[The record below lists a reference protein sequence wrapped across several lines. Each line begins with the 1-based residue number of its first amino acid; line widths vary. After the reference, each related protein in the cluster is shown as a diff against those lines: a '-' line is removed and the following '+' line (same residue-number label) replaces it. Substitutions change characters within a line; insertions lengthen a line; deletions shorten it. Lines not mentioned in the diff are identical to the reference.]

1 MAVAQ
6 SGSCADPLTMMQMTR
21 KQESHREFTNYS
33 EPHSLLRRPPS
44 SPSQEEMMIVPSSK
58 TRTIF
63 DNSTQ
68 HCDDDDDYDYDDDG
82 KKKKKKTSDDEYCI
96 TCFCCT
102 PSSKPITVSSQLASM
117 FQLERVF
124 LFWVL
129 GFGGVFF
136 LEYVHTHTHTY
147 THTPILV
154 DWCTKTLLNNL
165 LKSHVALSRLI
176 QIDPTTINWF
186 EAFQHFRE
194 PLLATVSGQL
204 LDHNALPMLEA
215 NPVFCSS
222 DWFGG
227 FIALWVWILEPQLRV
242 STQLLDHDALPML

>member
-6 SGSCADPLTMMQMTR
+6 SGSCADLLTMVQITR
-21 KQESHREFTNYS
+21 KQESHQEFTNYS
-33 EPHSLLRRPPS
+33 EQHSLHRRPPS
-44 SPSQEEMMIVPSSK
+44 SSSQVEMMILPPSK
-58 TRTIF
+58 TITIF

-68 HCDDDDDYDYDDDG
+68 HCDDDDDDDG
-82 KKKKKKTSDDEYCI
+82 KKKKKKKKKTCDDEYCI
-96 TCFCCT
+96 TCSCCT

-129 GFGGVFF
+129 GFGGFFF
-136 LEYVHTHTHTY
+136 LSMY

-176 QIDPTTINWF
+176 QINPTTINWF
-186 EAFQHFRE
+186 EAFQHSGDWTLGNPCQQQFQHSSQIIM
-194 PLLATVSGQL
+194 PYQCQKQIQFSALQIGLGVSCTLGLDFGTLAQSVS
-204 LDHNALPMLEA
+204 
-215 NPVFCSS
+215 
-222 DWFGG
+222 
-227 FIALWVWILEPQLRV
+227 IALR
-242 STQLLDHDALPML
+242 S